1 MGIRSFIKQRVKDR
15 ISGSPATTPSPARSR
30 PPLPTSPSADG
41 FIAVVHDDGIEV
53 GRGRTVV
60 VHGEAV
66 AIFHSGSGWFA
77 IDDACT
83 HEDAPLGEGALDGE
97 EVICPYHDWRYNIRT
112 GACETDP
119 SRPVGC
125 FATRV
130 ADGFVWVGPR
140 TADGTQDR
148 GGDHA
153 DGLKTTE
160 PLR

>member
-1 MGIRSFIKQRVKDR
+1 MGIRSFIKKKVKDR
-15 ISGSPATTPSPARSR
+15 LGAEAPAATQSPARTS
-30 PPLPTSPSADG
+30 LPTSPSADG
-41 FIAVVHDDGIEV
+41 YVAVAHADGIAVGQ
-53 GRGRTVV
+53 GRTVV

-66 AIFHSGSGWFA
+66 AIFRGTSGWFA

-83 HEDAPLGEGALDGE
+83 HEDAPLGEGRLDGD
-97 EVICPYHDWRYNIRT
+97 VVVCPYHDWRYNIRT

-119 SRPVGC
+119 ARPVGC
-125 FATRV
+125 FATRTDNGV
-130 ADGFVWVGPR
+130 VWVGPR
-140 TADGTQDR
+140 TSDGTTDR